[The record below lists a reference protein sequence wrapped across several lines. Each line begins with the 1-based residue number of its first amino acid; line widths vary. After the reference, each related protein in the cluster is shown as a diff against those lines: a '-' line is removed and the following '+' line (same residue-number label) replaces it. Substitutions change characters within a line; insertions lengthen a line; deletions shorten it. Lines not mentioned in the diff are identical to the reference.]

1 MTDPSDLAN
10 WSQEQSRADM
20 EPSREPFRDVL
31 TDLSL
36 TIQNVGDAAL
46 WGAVG
51 QVVLFQSM
59 LLQKEAQHLLRLS
72 LRNGGVLFFISR
84 HLVG

>member
-1 MTDPSDLAN
+1 M
-10 WSQEQSRADM
+10 
-20 EPSREPFRDVL
+20 
-31 TDLSL
+31 
-36 TIQNVGDAAL
+36 

>member
-1 MTDPSDLAN
+1 
-10 WSQEQSRADM
+10 M

-36 TIQNVGDAAL
+36 TIQDVGDAAL

-59 LLQKEAQHLLRLS
+59 LLQKEAQHLLRLG